1 MSPRDYA
8 TAAGSTSPAPIRAG
22 TYDHGMADRSTI
34 VGTLDR
40 YYQAWTDR
48 DHELY
53 RTVWAEGAAF
63 ADPPTDGEVPPTGF
77 DEIVAGMEEVWS
89 RATSITY
96 DRHRTWHCGHSVAV
110 HSTVEMTLTD
120 AVAHVPLIHVFR
132 LDDDGLIRRL
142 EAFLDFDQV
151 EMVAGERPPWMPTS
165 S

>member
-1 MSPRDYA
+1 
-8 TAAGSTSPAPIRAG
+8 
-22 TYDHGMADRSTI
+22 MADSATI
-34 VGTLDR
+34 DATLDR

-77 DEIVAGMEEVWS
+77 EEILAGMEEVWS
-89 RATSITY
+89 RAEAITY
-96 DRHRTWHCGHSVAV
+96 DRHRSWACGHSVAV
-110 HSTVEMTLTD
+110 YSTVVMSLTD
-120 AVAHVPLIHVFR
+120 ALAHVPLIHVFR
-132 LDDDGLIRRL
+132 FDDAGLIRRL

-151 EMVAGERPPWMPTS
+151 EMVSGERPDWMPLS

>member
-1 MSPRDYA
+1 
-8 TAAGSTSPAPIRAG
+8 
-22 TYDHGMADRSTI
+22 MADRATI
-34 VGTLDR
+34 DATLDH
-40 YYQAWTDR
+40 YYEAWAKR

-53 RTVWAEGAAF
+53 RTVWTEDAAF

-77 DEIVAGMEEVWS
+77 DQILAGMEEVWS
-89 RATSITY
+89 RAESIVY

-110 HSTVEMTLTD
+110 HSTVVMTLTD

-132 LDDDGLIRRL
+132 FDDGGLVRRL

-151 EMVAGERPPWMPTS
+151 EMASGSRPEWMPTS